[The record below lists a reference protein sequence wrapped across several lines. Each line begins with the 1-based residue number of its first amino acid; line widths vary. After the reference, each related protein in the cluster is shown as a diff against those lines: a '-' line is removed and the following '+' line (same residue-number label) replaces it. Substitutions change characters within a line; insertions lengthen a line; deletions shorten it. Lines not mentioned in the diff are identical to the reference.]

1 MDLSNYNIYIDIN
14 RLFNTIFLPN
24 IKYIIFFSVIFII
37 VSSIIFVVISY
48 IILKLLKMKI
58 DNNNILFYKYNKKSQ
73 KILDIYGDFKVSKVY
88 IVREP
93 LTKLMSLLIL
103 KN

>member
-58 DNNNILFYKYNKKSQ
+58 YNNKYKQFLIHSFFPNYHILVN
-73 KILDIYGDFKVSKVY
+73 
-88 IVREP
+88 
-93 LTKLMSLLIL
+93 LLLRTI
-103 KN
+103 N